1 MAALCPQMLTGR
13 ARVEAED
20 AQRVLLAAL
29 NGLAG
34 LMLLEGDPRL
44 AVATYRQAGPRTPAY
59 DCVHLRVLLVLAL
72 LWVCVLHDTLPSAC
86 LWCLHAVGA
95 VSKTAC
101 VITDGPERAV
111 PAQALAEGEANK
123 ALVHVD
129 PLQRLHTLTNLAALL
144 GPGGGGVP
152 GVPRTLRDSELL
164 SEAGRIREAR
174 RLFTGLS
181 LWCKTISEGT
191 MKLGPCARATPGLG
205 VAH

>member
-1 MAALCPQMLTGR
+1 MAALRPQMLTGR

-44 AVATYRQAGPRTPAY
+44 AVATYRQAGPRAPAC
-59 DCVHLRVLLVLAL
+59 DGMHLRAL
-72 LWVCVLHDTLPSAC
+72 RVQVMRAGCVLHHTLYLYSAC
-86 LWCLHAVGA
+86 LGCLHAAGA
-95 VSKTAC
+95 VSMLAH
-101 VITDGPERAV
+101 VVPVGPERAA

-123 ALVHVD
+123 ALVRVD

-164 SEAGRIREAR
+164 SEAARIREAR
-174 RLFTGLS
+174 LLLLERV
-181 LWCKTISEGT
+181 
-191 MKLGPCARATPGLG
+191 CATLRI
-205 VAH
+205 